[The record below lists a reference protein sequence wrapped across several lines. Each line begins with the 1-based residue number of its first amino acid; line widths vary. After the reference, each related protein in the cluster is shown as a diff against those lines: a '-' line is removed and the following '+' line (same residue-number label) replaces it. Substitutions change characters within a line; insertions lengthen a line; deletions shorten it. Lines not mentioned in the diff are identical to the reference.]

1 MCWKFGETKE
11 PVNAERFDQLLRE
24 LKNSTKEL
32 PLDVEALINEDRDRW
47 P

>member
-1 MCWKFGETKE
+1 MCWKFGETE
-11 PVNAERFDQLLRE
+11 RPVNAERFEQLLRE

-32 PLDVEALINEDRDRW
+32 PLDVGALIEKERDRW